1 MLRAAVPLL
10 LVVNVGLVA
19 GCGPKD
25 KVAEQNGG
33 KATPT
38 TSPSLS
44 ADLLP
49 LQRGKDRNFEDR
61 RFLVDKKDKTVSHT
75 TRKGLIRVEVDQ
87 GFIIGN
93 KLDQDVHVVKL
104 YTLAQQYKGQPALEC
119 SGAFGD
125 DVLPVKGVG
134 DDLNMLVKI
143 YPKPVW
149 TPLLKGGAKA
159 GETWPTVEGNLSV
172 RSECVSAGPA
182 EGDSGV
188 AVEQVVSQDNRPMYK
203 RRWYFGNSGVMRLD
217 LYGSGKGEAT
227 KYWVPLR
234 QLICDEWKGDKSP
247 LTLDEIKSR

>member
-1 MLRAAVPLL
+1 MRRATSPLFL
-10 LVVNVGLVA
+10 LFLSGLVV

-25 KVAEQNGG
+25 KGEGQSGG

-38 TSPSLS
+38 SSTSLS

-49 LQRGKDRNFEDR
+49 LQRGKDRSYEDR

-87 GFIIGN
+87 GFIVGN
-93 KLDQDVHVVKL
+93 KLDQDIHVVKL
-104 YTLAQQYKGQPALEC
+104 YTQQQKGPGLEC

-125 DVLPVKGVG
+125 ELLPVKRVG
-134 DDLNMLVKI
+134 EDLNMLVRI
-143 YPKPVW
+143 YPKHVW

-159 GETWPTVEGNLSV
+159 GETWQTVDGNLSV
-172 RSECVSAGPA
+172 RSECIAAGPTD
-182 EGDSGV
+182 GTSGV

-203 RRWYFGNSGVMRLD
+203 RRWYFGNNGVMRLD
-217 LYGSGKGEAT
+217 LYGSGKGEAS